1 MRVASRVWNLSL
13 VALVKRWVGPVGR
26 TTAGARLE
34 RGSIEPCFA
43 VKINR
48 RQEVNDTRMG

>member
-1 MRVASRVWNLSL
+1 MWNLSL

-26 TTAGARLE
+26 TTATLWLE
-34 RGSIEPCFA
+34 SGSNEPRFA

-48 RQEVNDTRMG
+48 RLEVNDTRMG